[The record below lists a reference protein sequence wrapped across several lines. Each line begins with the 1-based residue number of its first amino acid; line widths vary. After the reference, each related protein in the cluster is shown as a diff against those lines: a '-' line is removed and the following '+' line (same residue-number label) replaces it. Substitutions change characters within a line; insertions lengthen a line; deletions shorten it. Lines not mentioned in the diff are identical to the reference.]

1 MTYGTF
7 LSYVVPAVLAMALSG
22 VYAIVDGFF
31 VGNRIGDPGLSA
43 INFAYPVTAFLEAVG
58 TGIGMGGAV
67 HYALSMGRG
76 RRELAR
82 QYGVAVLW
90 GLLAAGAVLSLVLW
104 LTAEP
109 MLYAMGARG
118 ELLRLGTEYNQVIT
132 AGGFLQILGVGLVP
146 LLRNR
151 AGSFLA
157 TAVMTAGFVLNILLD
172 YLFVWQ
178 LDWGMT
184 GAALATIIG
193 QGAAAL
199 LGAGLLLRAGGLD
212 MRLPA
217 SGRRGLF
224 QDILSVGAAPFGL
237 SITPNA
243 SLVLMNG
250 FSAAYGGDFAVAVY
264 AVVAYSICIVYLAL
278 HGVGEGSQPLMSRCC
293 GRRDWPG
300 LFRVQRWAA
309 GSALL
314 LAAGSGVIFWRYGVE
329 ISLFMG
335 VSPAAAAASGAVY
348 PVFSASLPFMAL
360 NRVVASSFYAV
371 GQSRPAQCL
380 SWAEPVFL
388 GLFLLVLPPFGGQ
401 TLVWWSVTLARA
413 AAAVLAAGLWM
424 RCGGARG
431 ETAPESA

>member
-43 INFAYPVTAFLEAVG
+43 INFAYPVTAFLEAVV

-67 HYALSMGRG
+67 HYALSIGRG
-76 RRELAR
+76 RREKAR
-82 QYGVAVLW
+82 QYGAAALW
-90 GLLAAGAVLSLVLW
+90 GLLAAGAVLSLALW

-151 AGSFLA
+151 AGSFPA

-199 LGAGLLLRAGGLD
+199 LGGASCSAQAGWICGSLRQAGEGFSGIYC
-212 MRLPA
+212 P
-217 SGRRGLF
+217 SGRRR
-224 QDILSVGAAPFGL
+224 
-237 SITPNA
+237 
-243 SLVLMNG
+243 
-250 FSAAYGGDFAVAVY
+250 SA
-264 AVVAYSICIVYLAL
+264 C
-278 HGVGEGSQPLMSRCC
+278 P
-293 GRRDWPG
+293 
-300 LFRVQRWAA
+300 
-309 GSALL
+309 
-314 LAAGSGVIFWRYGVE
+314 
-329 ISLFMG
+329 
-335 VSPAAAAASGAVY
+335 
-348 PVFSASLPFMAL
+348 
-360 NRVVASSFYAV
+360 
-371 GQSRPAQCL
+371 
-380 SWAEPVFL
+380 
-388 GLFLLVLPPFGGQ
+388 
-401 TLVWWSVTLARA
+401 
-413 AAAVLAAGLWM
+413 
-424 RCGGARG
+424 
-431 ETAPESA
+431 